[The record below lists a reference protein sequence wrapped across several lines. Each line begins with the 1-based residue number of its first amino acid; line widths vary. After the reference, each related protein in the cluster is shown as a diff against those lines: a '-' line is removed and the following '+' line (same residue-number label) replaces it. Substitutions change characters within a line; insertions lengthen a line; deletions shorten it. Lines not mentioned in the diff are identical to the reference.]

1 MSVRVGYSFWGLLE
15 KPEEAHAT
23 ATTAFAAV
31 GERHLL
37 VDEFLKQ
44 GHELVCLQQMRESK
58 PYPGV
63 EYDSI
68 TVPEVDVVYLEWRWQ
83 QHAQLSADRR
93 NEPDWDRQ
101 VQLLDE
107 YTKRGT
113 PIIVFDT
120 DLKITIDDENRWT
133 TMVIAEPSLN
143 IPKVN
148 HEMYSVSC
156 GLGSDGRFR
165 PVRQRIR
172 LPWATDFKPYYE
184 TPEYSYNYIYLGNNY
199 ERDDQFWKYY
209 GSPAFRLRR
218 DNGIQTIAY
227 GNWIERSP
235 SREDPAKILSDCT
248 SVSFPGRLSYN
259 AGMKEMSKSICTAL
273 LAKND
278 YYSRGFITSRI
289 YEGILAGI
297 PSLIPVEHT
306 QIHKMGLGRYVVKN
320 DEDVIRCVR
329 ELQGL
334 RKEWR
339 AQIVSEQLEALK
351 SLADFSPKFK
361 VDVIT
366 SYIKSK

>member
-1 MSVRVGYSFWGLLE
+1 MSYVIGYSFWGLLE

-37 VDEFLKQ
+37 VDEFLRQ
-44 GHELVCLQQMRESK
+44 GHHVICLQQMRESK

-63 EYDSI
+63 GYVPEEI
-68 TVPEVDVVYLEWRWQ
+68 PEVDVFYLEWRWQ

-113 PIIVFDT
+113 PIIAFDT
-120 DLKITIDDENRWT
+120 DLKITTIDEDRWP

-143 IPKVN
+143 IPTVDPCL
-148 HEMYSVSC
+148 YSVSV
-156 GLGSDGRFR
+156 GIDGKYR
-165 PVRQRIR
+165 PARQRIR

-184 TPEYSYNYIYLGNNY
+184 TPDYSYNYIYLGNNY
-199 ERDDQFWKYY
+199 ERDDQFKKYY
-209 GSPAFRLRR
+209 GDPAFLLRR
-218 DNGIQTIAY
+218 EGIQTIAY

-235 SREDPAKILSDCT
+235 SREDPAEILSKFN
-248 SVSFPGRLSYN
+248 SVSFPGRMSYN
-259 AGMKEMSKSICTAL
+259 AGMKEMSKSICTSL
-273 LAKND
+273 LAKGD
-278 YYSRGFITSRI
+278 YYTRGFITSRI

-297 PSLIPVEHT
+297 PSLIPVEHRS
-306 QIHKMGLGRYVVKN
+306 IHKMGLGRYIVSKQ
-320 DEDVIRCVR
+320 DDVIRCVR

-339 AQIVSEQLEALK
+339 AQIVAEQLEALK

-361 VDVIT
+361 VDAIT
-366 SYIKSK
+366 SYVKAK

>member
-1 MSVRVGYSFWGLLE
+1 MSYSIGYSFWGLLE

-37 VDEFLKQ
+37 VDEFLRQ
-44 GHELVCLQQMRESK
+44 GHEVFCLQQRRESK

-63 EYDSI
+63 SYEASEI
-68 TVPEVDVVYLEWRWQ
+68 PEVDVFYLEWRWP

-113 PIIVFDT
+113 PIIAFDT
-120 DLKITIDDENRWT
+120 DLKITPSDEDRWP

-143 IPKVN
+143 IPQVD
-148 HEMYSVSC
+148 HGSYSVSM
-156 GLGSDGRFR
+156 GIDGKYR
-165 PVRQRIR
+165 PARQRIR

-199 ERDDQFWKYY
+199 ERDDQFRKYY
-209 GSPAFRLRR
+209 SAPAMRLRR
-218 DNGIQTIAY
+218 AGIQTIAY

-235 SREDPAKILSDCT
+235 SREDPAEIISKYDH
-248 SVSFPGRLSYN
+248 VSFPGRMSYN

-273 LAKND
+273 LAKNE
-278 YYSRGFITSRI
+278 YYNRGFITSRI

-297 PSLIPVEHT
+297 PSLIPAEHRS
-306 QIHKMGLGRYVVKN
+306 IHKMGLGRYVVS
-320 DEDVIRCVR
+320 DSEQVAARVI

-339 AQIVSEQLEALK
+339 AQIVAEQLEALK

-361 VDVIT
+361 VDTIV
-366 SYIKSK
+366 SYVKAK

>member
-1 MSVRVGYSFWGLLE
+1 MAIVGYSFWGLLE
-15 KPEEAHAT
+15 KPEEAHNT

-37 VDEFLKQ
+37 VDEFLRQ
-44 GHELVCLQQMRESK
+44 GHQVICLQQMRESK

-63 EYDSI
+63 GYEASE
-68 TVPEVDVVYLEWRWQ
+68 VPEVDVVYLEWRWQ
-83 QHAQLSADRR
+83 QHAQLSAERR

-120 DLKITIDDENRWT
+120 DLKLTTEDEDRWP
-133 TMVIAEPSLN
+133 TMTIAEPSLN

-148 HEMYSVSC
+148 HEMYGVSM
-156 GLGSDGRFR
+156 GGSRYR
-165 PVRQRIR
+165 PERQRIR

-199 ERDDQFWKYY
+199 ERDDQFRKYY
-209 GSPAFRLRR
+209 GDPARRLRR
-218 DNGIQTIAY
+218 EGIQTIAY

-235 SREDPAKILSDCT
+235 SREDPAAIIDKFD
-248 SVSFPGRLSYN
+248 SVAFGGRMSYN
-259 AGMKEMSKSICTAL
+259 AGMQAMSKSICTAM

-278 YYSRGFITSRI
+278 YYTRGFITSRI

-297 PSLIPVEHT
+297 PSLIPHEHHS
-306 QIHKMGLGRYVVKN
+306 IKSMGLGRYVVSN
-320 DEDVIRCVR
+320 SDDVVRCVR
-329 ELQGL
+329 ELAGL

-339 AQIVSEQLEALK
+339 AQIVAEQLEALK
-351 SLADFSPKFK
+351 KLADFSPKFK
-361 VDVIT
+361 VDTIT
-366 SYIKSK
+366 SYVKSK

>member
-1 MSVRVGYSFWGLLE
+1 MAKVGYSFWGLLE

-37 VDEFLKQ
+37 VDEFLRQ
-44 GHELVCLQQMRESK
+44 GHEVICLQQRRESK
-58 PYPGV
+58 PYDGV
-63 EYDSI
+63 QYEAVE
-68 TVPEVDVVYLEWRWQ
+68 VPEVDVFYLEWRWQ

-107 YTKRGT
+107 YSKRGT
-113 PIIVFDT
+113 PIIAFDT
-120 DLKITIDDENRWT
+120 DLKITTADEDRWP

-143 IPKVN
+143 IPQVD
-148 HEMYSVSC
+148 HGMYSVSM
-156 GLGSDGRFR
+156 GIDGRHR
-165 PVRQRIR
+165 PARQRIR

-184 TPEYSYNYIYLGNNY
+184 TPDHSYNYIYLGNNY
-199 ERDDQFWKYY
+199 ERDDQFQKYY
-209 GSPAFRLRR
+209 DAPASSLR
-218 DNGIQTIAY
+218 NEGIQTVAY

-235 SREDPAKILSDCT
+235 AREDPAAILKKFFH
-248 SVSFPGRLSYN
+248 VSFPGRMSYN
-259 AGMKEMSKSICTAL
+259 AGMKEMSKSICTTM
-273 LAKND
+273 LAKSD

-297 PSLIPVEHT
+297 PSLIPYEHHS
-306 QIHKMGLGRYVVKN
+306 IHKMGLGRYVVRNSDDIVKS
-320 DEDVIRCVR
+320 VR

-339 AQIVSEQLEALK
+339 AQIVAEQLEALK
-351 SLADFSPKFK
+351 SIADFSPKFK

-366 SYIKSK
+366 SYVKTK